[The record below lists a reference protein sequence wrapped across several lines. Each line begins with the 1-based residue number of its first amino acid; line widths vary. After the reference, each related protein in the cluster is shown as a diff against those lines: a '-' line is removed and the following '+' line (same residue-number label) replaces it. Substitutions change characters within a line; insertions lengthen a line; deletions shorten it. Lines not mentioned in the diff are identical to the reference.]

1 MSVHGAKMSRNGR
14 RATRR
19 AAFYDLDGTLV
30 DSNLVH
36 AALYMLA
43 NLGQWGARIGYL
55 AGFVA
60 RAPKLYLAE
69 RQDRRVL
76 NVVLFEALKG
86 VSRDR
91 LFAIGDEYCERVL
104 MDHVYTQAMEL
115 IESNRAAGLVP
126 VLVTGSPEF
135 IVAPFARR
143 LKIPDFV
150 ANRLVTSR
158 GRATGRLHEPVMA
171 GSEKAAWCA
180 AWARARGIE
189 LGECW
194 GYADSFYDLPFL
206 AALGHPVAVNPDRRL
221 YATTMSRNWP
231 VMRFAKTRRQ
241 ERAAG
246 RFWLLDRLLGTEH
259 SDGAR

>member
-1 MSVHGAKMSRNGR
+1 MSVQHVKASRNGR
-14 RATRR
+14 RCARR

-36 AALYMLA
+36 AALYILQ
-43 NLGQWGARIGYL
+43 NLGPWGARIGYL
-55 AGFVA
+55 ASFVA
-60 RAPKLYLAE
+60 RAPQLYLAE

-86 VSRDR
+86 VSHDR
-91 LFAIGDEYCERVL
+91 LFAIGEEYCDRVL
-104 MDHVYTQAMEL
+104 MDHVYSKALDL
-115 IESNRAAGLVP
+115 IESNRLAGLAP
-126 VLVTGSPEF
+126 VLVTGSPDF

-143 LKIPDFV
+143 LKIADFV

-158 GRATGRLHEPVMA
+158 GRATGRLKEPVMA
-171 GSEKAAWCA
+171 GSEKAAWCT
-180 AWARARGIE
+180 AWARARGVE

-221 YATTMSRNWP
+221 YATAMSRRWP
-231 VMRFAKTRRQ
+231 VMRLAKTRRH
-241 ERAAG
+241 EHAAG
-246 RFWLLDRLLGTEH
+246 GFWLLDRLLGAEQD
-259 SDGAR
+259 DGAG